1 MPRPK
6 KVRKMADQ
14 GIAKTLWLRF
24 GTVRDAER
32 EAARDLVS
40 LSVLTEEALRR
51 EVERRREAR
60 RILEVA

>member
-1 MPRPK
+1 MSRPK

-40 LSVLTEEALRR
+40 LSVLAEEALRR
-51 EVERRREAR
+51 EVDRRREAR